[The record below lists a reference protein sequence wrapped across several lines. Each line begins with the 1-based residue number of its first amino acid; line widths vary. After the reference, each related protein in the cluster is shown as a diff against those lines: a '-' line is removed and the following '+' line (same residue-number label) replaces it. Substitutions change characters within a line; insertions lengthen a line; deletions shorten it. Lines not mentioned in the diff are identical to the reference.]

1 MEIIHSLQVSVFIL
15 IRELAVNHCLSIS
28 SSSTMF
34 IFRKSGSSSAFFQM
48 HYKYLYRILAA
59 IHSFNDIAHFSD
71 ICKFAAIQFW
81 QRSFFHRISEHQS
94 SWNKFL
100 IEAAVFSEQHRLY
113 WKESSGLKQLLFR
126 RIFSEYPVFW
136 STYFFLITSHW

>member
-1 MEIIHSLQVSVFIL
+1 MEIIHSLQVSPFIL
-15 IRELAVNHCLSIS
+15 IGKFAVNHCLSIS

-34 IFRKSGSSSAFFQM
+34 ILRKSGSSSAFFQM
-48 HYKYLYRILAA
+48 HYKYLYRILAV

-81 QRSFFHRISEHQS
+81 QRSFFYRISEHQS
-94 SWNKFL
+94 SWKKFL

-113 WKESSGLKQLLFR
+113 WNESSCLKQL
-126 RIFSEYPVFW
+126 
-136 STYFFLITSHW
+136 FFAEFFQNT